1 MTPTRANRKR
11 SASKT
16 FGEKPFT
23 GRRFVSNG
31 KVRIEWME
39 EGRRRSRTI
48 GPDSSETRA
57 EADAEVERILA
68 ALRADAGP
76 DAAESTSE
84 EADEI
89 PSVLEALRLL
99 ALAILDAADDL
110 IDRLENVS
118 EAKRDR

>member
-1 MTPTRANRKR
+1 
-11 SASKT
+11 
-16 FGEKPFT
+16 
-23 GRRFVSNG
+23 
-31 KVRIEWME
+31 ME
-39 EGRRRSRTI
+39 GDRRRSRTI
-48 GPDSSETRA
+48 GPDSPATRA

>member
-16 FGEKPFT
+16 FGDKPFT
-23 GRRFVSNG
+23 GRRFVTNG

-39 EGRRRSRTI
+39 AGRRRSRTI
-48 GPDSSETRA
+48 GPDSPEARA

-68 ALRADAGP
+68 ALQADAGP
-76 DAAESTSE
+76 EAAESARE

-110 IDRLENVS
+110 IERLENVL